1 MAIRGLQVQRRR
13 DDNNTD
19 AGMRDVAFP
28 IAENEPS
35 LGSFGEPGRAHRI
48 AAGERDL
55 LAAGIK
61 AKCGKTNWPQLQP
74 TIPIR
79 ITNASMIAAQ

>member
-1 MAIRGLQVQRRR
+1 MAIRGLQVRRRR
-13 DDNNTD
+13 DGNNID
-19 AGMRDVAFP
+19 F
-28 IAENEPS
+28 AENEPS

-48 AAGERDL
+48 AARECYH

-61 AKCGKTNWPQLQP
+61 AKCGKTNWPKLQP
-74 TIPIR
+74 TIPIQ